1 MKNPKRL
8 ASAFPL
14 LPEGKKIKAKEVADY
29 IHKFDRLNGLK
40 SVPYKFQGKVILNET
55 HC

>member
-8 ASAFPL
+8 VSAFSL
-14 LPEGKKIKAKEVADY
+14 IPEGKKIKADVVADY
-29 IHKFDRLNGLK
+29 IHRFDRLNGLK
-40 SVPYKFQGKVILNET
+40 TVPYKFQGKVILNET